1 MGENIGSEKAPEI
14 ILRNSRIGVSIVEF
28 LATWWVGL
36 FIGFI
41 LGLVHRTGTV
51 MFRETIKAFIITT
64 ILTLVTGIVGLIYGK
79 FTLEL
84 NPPKW

>member
-14 ILRNSRIGVSIVEF
+14 ILRNPRIGVSIVEF

-51 MFRETIKAFIITT
+51 
-64 ILTLVTGIVGLIYGK
+64 ILEK
-79 FTLEL
+79 
-84 NPPKW
+84 P